1 MLRVCPRNV
10 EFTKLRK
17 NNEYERRSTFV
28 YLLITP
34 IQKFRAFGRAE
45 PGFRAFGPKTARLD
59 PAAQGMWS
67 SAAKARGSGAKLRRP
82 GANEFAGARQSR
94 SGGAKRRSGGTAARR
109 RIRSRRAGG
118 AERRFPEPERRCE
131 TSPELQGT
139 NVRSQGPNARNTG
152 GASAKRSEF
161 RVTLFWAGVHTFGP
175 YSLWLRSN
183 VWNKINDKTSVTRG
197 SIRTFLNVIL

>member
-1 MLRVCPRNV
+1 MHELTHRESAKVI
-10 EFTKLRK
+10 K
-17 NNEYERRSTFV
+17 
-28 YLLITP
+28 
-34 IQKFRAFGRAE
+34 KFRAFGRAE

-59 PAAQGMWS
+59 PAAEGMWS
-67 SAAKARGSGAKLRRP
+67 SAAKARGSGAKL
-82 GANEFAGARQSR
+82 
-94 SGGAKRRSGGTAARR
+94 
-109 RIRSRRAGG
+109 RSRRAGG

-161 RVTLFWAGVHTFGP
+161 RVTLFLAGVHTFGP

-183 VWNKINDKTSVTRG
+183 VWNKINDKTSMARA
-197 SIRTFLNVIL
+197 SIHTFLNVIL